1 MARSGRRARGEGEAM
16 ATEDPKDELAEPKRL
31 SSRTQELRDRLTRI
45 RRTTVVFIALC
56 VRPGPAGCTTC
67 WRRR

>member
-1 MARSGRRARGEGEAM
+1 M